1 VTRRC
6 LGASNCLFLAWGG
19 DGATGGVLVL
29 VCRCSGAVG
38 WLVNEQGSQMPLV
51 ISSFAVT
58 DFSPLSLWP

>member
-1 VTRRC
+1 MV
-6 LGASNCLFLAWGG
+6 LA
-19 DGATGGVLVL
+19 
-29 VCRCSGAVG
+29 CRCSVAVG